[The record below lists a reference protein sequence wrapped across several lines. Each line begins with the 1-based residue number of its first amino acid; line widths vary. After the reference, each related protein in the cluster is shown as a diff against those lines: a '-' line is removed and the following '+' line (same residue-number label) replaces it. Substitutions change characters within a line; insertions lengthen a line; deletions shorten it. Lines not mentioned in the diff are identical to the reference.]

1 MFGAVKLVKNADI
14 DKHKYSGNGIGF
26 DRHGTFS
33 VGNGSAK
40 NVIFFGVDISS
51 SVNVDNKKNNI
62 LILGEG
68 FAQWLNY
75 TTLTAEKKYLI
86 NFADHNK
93 RFCLSLYY
101 NGKKRLWNCSNS
113 IMSRKYFKRL
123 F

>member
-68 FAQWLNY
+68 FAQ
-75 TTLTAEKKYLI
+75 
-86 NFADHNK
+86 
-93 RFCLSLYY
+93 
-101 NGKKRLWNCSNS
+101 
-113 IMSRKYFKRL
+113 
-123 F
+123 